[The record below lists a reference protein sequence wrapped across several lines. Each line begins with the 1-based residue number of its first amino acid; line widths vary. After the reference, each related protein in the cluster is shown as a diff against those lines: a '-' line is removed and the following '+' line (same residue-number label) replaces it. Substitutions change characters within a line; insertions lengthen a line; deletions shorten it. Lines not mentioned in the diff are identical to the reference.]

1 MGMTEDPK
9 YYSIKV
15 NWDDDKGGE
24 VSSEGKHGIKIVRPK
39 GDESTPDMYAPEH
52 LFVASAAAC
61 FMNSFIYFTR
71 KMHIELK
78 SFECE
83 GTGTLEQ
90 VGKSFEITKIE
101 IKSKVVIDS
110 KDLRSKIERAIYL
123 GHKYCFIGNSMKASI
138 AYEDEIIV
146 E

>member
-1 MGMTEDPK
+1 MGMTDEPK
-9 YYSIKV
+9 YYSV
-15 NWDDDKGGE
+15 QVDWDNDKGGE
-24 VSSEGKHGIKIVRPK
+24 VSSEGKQSIKIVRPK
-39 GDESTPDMYAPEH
+39 GEESTPEMYTPEH
-52 LFVASAAAC
+52 LFVASVAAC

-71 KMHIELK
+71 KMHIEFK

-101 IKSKVVIDS
+101 INSKVAIDS
-110 KDLRSKIERAIYL
+110 EDLRSKIERAIYL